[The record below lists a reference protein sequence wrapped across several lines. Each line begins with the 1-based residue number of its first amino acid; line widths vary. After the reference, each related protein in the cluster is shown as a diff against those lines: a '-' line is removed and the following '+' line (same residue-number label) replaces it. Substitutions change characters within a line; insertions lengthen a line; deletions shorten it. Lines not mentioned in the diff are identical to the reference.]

1 MNQSQSGRQG
11 SASLF
16 LATTGCLVTVD
27 ELLDNAHLAQ
37 IVAEDVAWRIALV
50 QWESRR
56 PHRWRVRRQ
65 QEWMTEYGELCRER
79 ERIVHIARF
88 YGVPG

>member
-1 MNQSQSGRQG
+1 MNHSQSGRQG

-50 QWESRR
+50 QWHARR
-56 PHRWRVRRQ
+56 PHHWQVHRRQ
-65 QEWMTEYGELCRER
+65 VWLAEYDELSRER

>member
-1 MNQSQSGRQG
+1 MNQSRSGRQG

-27 ELLDNAHLAQ
+27 ELLDNAHLAE
-37 IVAEDVAWRIALV
+37 IVAEDVAWRIAVV
-50 QWESRR
+50 QWQSRR
-56 PHRWRVRRQ
+56 PHRWQARRRQ
-65 QEWMTEYGELCRER
+65 AWLLEYDELTRER

>member
-27 ELLDNAHLAQ
+27 ELLDASWKA
-37 IVAEDVAWRIALV
+37 A
-50 QWESRR
+50 
-56 PHRWRVRRQ
+56 
-65 QEWMTEYGELCRER
+65 
-79 ERIVHIARF
+79 
-88 YGVPG
+88 VPGLTPPI

>member
-1 MNQSQSGRQG
+1 MSQSRSGRQG

-27 ELLDNAHLAQ
+27 ELLGNGHLAE
-37 IVAEDVAWRIALV
+37 IVAEDVAWRISLV
-50 QWESRR
+50 QWQVRR
-56 PHRWRVRRQ
+56 PHRWQARRRHA
-65 QEWMTEYGELCRER
+65 WLLEYEELCHER